1 MVSMET
7 PSSGRTP
14 DVDQPADPQV
24 LEPLMQE
31 VEKQFSIM
39 AVKARTA
46 IRKRALEIHPELQPL
61 GYRVLSILV
70 RQQAQQQIVLAS
82 ELHVDKATMSRTIK
96 QLQSQGLVTRE
107 PDPSDGRAMLVSIT
121 DTAREAWNASGA
133 RARSLM
139 RERLANWDPSEIRRF
154 ADLLARLN
162 DSESDQHEG

>member
-1 MVSMET
+1 MET
-7 PSSGRTP
+7 PSPERTP
-14 DVDQPADPQV
+14 DAERTADQQV

-46 IRKRALEIHPELQPL
+46 IRKRALEIHPDLQPL

-70 RQQAQQQIVLAS
+70 REEAQQQIVLAS

-96 QLQSQGLVTRE
+96 QLQAQGLVTRE
-107 PDPSDGRAMLVSIT
+107 PDPNDGRAMLVSVT
-121 DTAREAWNASGA
+121 DAARESWVASGA
-133 RARSLM
+133 RARDLM
-139 RERLANWDPSEIRRF
+139 RERLSTWDPEEIERF

-162 DSESDQHEG
+162 SNDANA